1 MIQIFERL
9 PLAGVDA
16 AAGNIQFLMC
26 RAVRGS
32 GLIVANSPLCASFAN
47 AKTVFQRQG
56 KSSVTRSF
64 TSMYGMSRG
73 MLNLFFVK
81 KRLLPAKMHWYMRIL
96 IKILF

>member
-1 MIQIFERL
+1 MIQIFEWR

-32 GLIVANSPLCASFAN
+32 GLIMANSPLGASFAN
-47 AKTVFQRQG
+47 AKTVLRRQG

-64 TSMYGMSRG
+64 TSMYGVFLTVVSEIYIA
-73 MLNLFFVK
+73 K
-81 KRLLPAKMHWYMRIL
+81 KLKL
-96 IKILF
+96 